1 MLLHFFVH
9 RRKSCTFVPSKTER
23 FMDRIRLKDKEF
35 ELFIPESDI
44 QAAIAKMAVQIKAD
58 VEGKNPLFVGVL
70 NGAFMFVAELM
81 RELDVPYELT
91 FARYSSYQG
100 TSSTGILNEIMPVQ
114 ADIRGYYRYGLYDE
128 LRDGEASERGCRR
141 CKIGNDA
148 FQAGILEMRVDSGLC
163 RLTDTR

>member
-58 VEGKNPLFVGVL
+58 VEGKNPLFSGC
-70 NGAFMFVAELM
+70 AK
-81 RELDVPYELT
+81 
-91 FARYSSYQG
+91 
-100 TSSTGILNEIMPVQ
+100 
-114 ADIRGYYRYGLYDE
+114 RGFYV
-128 LRDGEASERGCRR
+128 CRR
-141 CKIGNDA
+141 ADA
-148 FQAGILEMRVDSGLC
+148 
-163 RLTDTR
+163 

>member
-1 MLLHFFVH
+1 M
-9 RRKSCTFVPSKTER
+9 
-23 FMDRIRLKDKEF
+23 
-35 ELFIPESDI
+35 
-44 QAAIAKMAVQIKAD
+44 
-58 VEGKNPLFVGVL
+58 GVL

-114 ADIRGYYRYGLYDE
+114 ADIRGRMVLIGGYYRYGLYDE